1 MHDSSILHLHSQMI
15 PSAHRTKTDKIRALR
30 RRKDQD
36 RRVREG
42 KEKRN
47 DLRFRVQQQD
57 EQDEDF
63 EDISELDA
71 DELARLNKQLE
82 AGSNVT

>member
-1 MHDSSILHLHSQMI
+1 
-15 PSAHRTKTDKIRALR
+15 
-30 RRKDQD
+30 
-36 RRVREG
+36 
-42 KEKRN
+42 
-47 DLRFRVQQQD
+47 VQQQD